1 MSGGIFADTHHS
13 MHDPYQPGNSVIH
26 RLDARVK
33 LLLTI
38 ALIVTGALAAPGAW
52 IVYVL
57 LLTVT
62 LSAAILSELGVGYVL
77 RRSLLVLPFML
88 AALPVLFAQPGA
100 ALLSWAQLSLTVAG
114 LERFLGVVFKSW
126 ISLQAAIV
134 LVATTPMP
142 DLLLALRALRLPGL
156 LVSMTGLMWRYL
168 FLMVEEVQRLLRA
181 RLARSSVAADGRR
194 GGGTLIWRAQVA
206 GGMVGGLL
214 VRSFER
220 SDRVY
225 AAMLARGYDGEI
237 RLLPRP
243 PAAVWNVVVL
253 VAGLLF
259 FAFVTVLGV
268 LYA

>member
-1 MSGGIFADTHHS
+1 
-13 MHDPYQPGNSVIH
+13 MHDPYRPGNSVIH

-33 LLLTI
+33 LVLTV

-62 LSAAILSELGVGYVL
+62 LSAAILSEVGVGYVL

-88 AALPVLFAQPGA
+88 AALPVLFTQPGA

-142 DLLLALRALRLPGL
+142 DLLLALRHCVCQGC
-156 LVSMTGLMWRYL
+156 WY
-168 FLMVEEVQRLLRA
+168 Q
-181 RLARSSVAADGRR
+181 
-194 GGGTLIWRAQVA
+194 
-206 GGMVGGLL
+206 
-214 VRSFER
+214 
-220 SDRVY
+220 
-225 AAMLARGYDGEI
+225 
-237 RLLPRP
+237 
-243 PAAVWNVVVL
+243 
-253 VAGLLF
+253 
-259 FAFVTVLGV
+259 
-268 LYA
+268 